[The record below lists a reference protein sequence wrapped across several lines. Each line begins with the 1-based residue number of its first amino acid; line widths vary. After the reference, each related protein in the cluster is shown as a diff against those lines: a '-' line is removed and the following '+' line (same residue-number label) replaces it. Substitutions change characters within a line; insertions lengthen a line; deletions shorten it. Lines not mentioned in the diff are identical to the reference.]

1 MYSLAAALA
10 APVFDGGRRAAARD
24 LSAARRE
31 ELLATYRA
39 ATVAAFTDA
48 LTALD
53 AVAALDTQR
62 AAQDE
67 ELAQAERART
77 LAESRYRAGAE
88 TLLTLLDA
96 QRTLFAAQDARAQ
109 LLQARLQASVALY
122 HALGGGWSADASA
135 TTTTTCLSRNAR

>member
-1 MYSLAAALA
+1 MAAS
-10 APVFDGGRRAAARD
+10 P
-24 LSAARRE
+24 
-31 ELLATYRA
+31 
-39 ATVAAFTDA
+39 DA

-109 LLQARLQASVALY
+109 LLQARLQAGVALY
-122 HALGGGWSADASA
+122 HALGGGWSADEAA
-135 TTTTTCLSRNAR
+135 APTRLSRTAR